1 MEAIDII
8 RNISDEATKKLVDVF
23 LRSTYFM
30 FQNQFHEQI
39 EVITMGSPLSLFIV
53 NLYMEE
59 FEKRSIDSSL
69 LNP

>member
-8 RNISDEATKKLVDVF
+8 RNINDEATKKLVDVF

-30 FQNQFHEQI
+30 FQNQFHEHI
-39 EVITMGSPLSLFIV
+39 EGIAMGYPLSPFIA

-59 FEKRSIDSSL
+59 FEKRAIEYSL

>member
-39 EVITMGSPLSLFIV
+39 EGITMGSPLSLFIS

-59 FEKRSIDSSL
+59 FEKRAIEYSL